1 LFFLPILAPIVYARS
16 HLIPTAQD
24 IPYMRRL
31 LHIVGGSA
39 VCPERVYLPAYIAS
53 GQLKTASVLI
63 AVPFLRR
70 GGSPHPPAISLPFIV
85 SCTYSFSFAVGAS
98 FGRQLVFSAYFSADS
113 ILLHVSHSDSSRHPL
128 YAAPLT
134 YCWGALN
141 RYTRPPIPPP
151 VSSKLPVYSSRFL
164 FYCRGGSPHPPAISL
179 PFIALSA

>member
-1 LFFLPILAPIVYARS
+1 VYARS

-70 GGSPHPPAISLPFIV
+70 GGSPHPPAISLPFI
-85 SCTYSFSFAVGAS
+85 
-98 FGRQLVFSAYFSADS
+98 VFSAYFSADS